1 MIIAEI
7 NSDGVVQSLFNS
19 RKGYTDSTGIKHS
32 PQIFSVWSDAELNAV
47 KTAIFNEVAI
57 AQGKQSTG
65 FTDVFDGKDTMTIMR
80 TPTRSIV
87 AMPIIKLVLLLT
99 HLLLPYG
106 KRMGKALQTTQS
118 VTGFVLYDRQS
129 KLAFQSPHN
138 ECHKLHIHAGGCVCT
153 YGDSS
158 HPRRE

>member
-65 FTDVFDGKDTMTIMR
+65 FTDVFDGK
-80 TPTRSIV
+80 
-87 AMPIIKLVLLLT
+87 T

-106 KRMGKALQTTQS
+106 KRTGKTLQTTQS

>member
-19 RKGYTDSTGIKHS
+19 RKGYTDSNGIKHS

-65 FTDVFDGKDTMTIMR
+65 FTDVFDGKVTRTHTVEDIPDAQGTDADAPGYDDDYANTYKKHRSNAYNKAGATIDALTVAIWEANGQDTPDNTERDRIR
-80 TPTRSIV
+80 
-87 AMPIIKLVLLLT
+87 IIRQAV
-99 HLLLPYG
+99 
-106 KRMGKALQTTQS
+106 KAR
-118 VTGFVLYDRQS
+118 FP
-129 KLAFQSPHN
+129 KPA
-138 ECHKLHIHAGGCVCT
+138 
-153 YGDSS
+153 
-158 HPRRE
+158 